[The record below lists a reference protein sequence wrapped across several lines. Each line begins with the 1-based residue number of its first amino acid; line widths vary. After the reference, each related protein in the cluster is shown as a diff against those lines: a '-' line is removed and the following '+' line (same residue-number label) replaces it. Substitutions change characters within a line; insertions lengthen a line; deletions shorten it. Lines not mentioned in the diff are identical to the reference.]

1 MNVGAFGNSV
11 AINNL
16 VEGLTTTLLGR
27 GQAAPAE
34 SLSIAL
40 SRLTMLIPLL
50 IAVLWVVWSYRSL
63 RGWWLYA
70 ALAIDFCVIGVIWLV
85 VPARFQTPMATIALF
100 APDEFVVLITITA
113 LAVGCAIARSVLAL
127 RSRQLRVRP
136 ADHALAK

>member
-63 RGWWLYA
+63 WGWWLYA

-100 APDEFVVLITITA
+100 APDEFALLITIPLSP
-113 LAVGCAIARSVLAL
+113 LAARSAVASWLSGL
-127 RSRQLRVRP
+127 VN
-136 ADHALAK
+136 